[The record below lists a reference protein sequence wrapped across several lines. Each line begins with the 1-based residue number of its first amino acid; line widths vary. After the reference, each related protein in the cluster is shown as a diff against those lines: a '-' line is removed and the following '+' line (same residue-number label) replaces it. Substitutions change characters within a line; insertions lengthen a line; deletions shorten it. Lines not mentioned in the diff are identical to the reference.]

1 MHIFLK
7 SKACMNIYAGNL
19 PYSVDGDE
27 LREIFGQYGEVEDAS
42 VISDRFSGRSKGFGF
57 VVMPNDSEAEAAIEA
72 LNETQ
77 LKGRSLRVNQA
88 KPRPDDGP

>member
-1 MHIFLK
+1 
-7 SKACMNIYAGNL
+7 MNIYAGNL

>member
-1 MHIFLK
+1 
-7 SKACMNIYAGNL
+7 MNIYAGNL
-19 PYSVDGDE
+19 PYSVDEEE
-27 LREIFGQYGEVEDAS
+27 LRKIFAEYGEVEDAS

-77 LKGRSLRVNQA
+77 LKGRSLRVNRA
-88 KPRPDDGP
+88 KPRADSP